1 MIEHELNA
9 TSDMR
14 VERKRTSLIASL
26 VISVQ
31 EDEKVEDEKNG
42 RFYEIFL

>member
-1 MIEHELNA
+1 
-9 TSDMR
+9 MR
-14 VERKRTSLIASL
+14 VEPRRTSLIASL